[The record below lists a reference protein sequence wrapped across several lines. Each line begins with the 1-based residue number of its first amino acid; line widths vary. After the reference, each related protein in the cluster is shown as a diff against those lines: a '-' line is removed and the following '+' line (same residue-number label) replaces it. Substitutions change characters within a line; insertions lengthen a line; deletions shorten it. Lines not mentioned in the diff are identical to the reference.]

1 MNRKQPKIQKDGR
14 ETAGKSSDGSFP
26 GYDGEVFLESETGRP
41 DSRKCRFHIL
51 PFPFEASVSY
61 GGGTRRGP
69 EAIIEASQQLEL
81 YDGIS
86 FPGEAGIFTHPS
98 VRVPEQ
104 EHPGDGDVQ
113 HCFEDAGNR
122 VEQILQSSA
131 IPVTLGGEH
140 SISYAPLQALKRH
153 YSPRNIGI
161 VQIDAHADLRL
172 AYEGRVW
179 SHASVM
185 RRLADQGFPILQLGV
200 RALCREERDYRD
212 SAENIVYYDAREL
225 IEQDIRNIRLPEEF
239 PELLYLSID
248 LDGLDPSIMPATG
261 TPVPGGLGWYQTLD
275 LLASIIAQRHVAGL
289 DMVEL
294 APMDQGHAWNYTAA
308 QLLYSVLGLI
318 QRLNPG
324 KSEGL

>member
-1 MNRKQPKIQKDGR
+1 MKQDS
-14 ETAGKSSDGSFP
+14 ANSSANTDFSEYG
-26 GYDGEVFLESETGRP
+26 GEFFLESEIGRP
-41 DSRKCRFHIL
+41 SPFESRFHIL

-61 GGGTRRGP
+61 EGGTRRGP

-86 FPGEAGIFTHPS
+86 FPGEEGIFTHGNLQ
-98 VRVPEQ
+98 VPAANS
-104 EHPGDGDVQ
+104 PGDEDVQ
-113 HCFEDAGNR
+113 ICFEEAAGR
-122 VEQILQSSA
+122 IKQVLETSA

-153 YSPRNIGI
+153 FAPGNIGI

-185 RRLADQGFPILQLGV
+185 RRLADQGMPILQLGV
-200 RALCREERDYRD
+200 RALCREERDYRET
-212 SAENIVYYDAREL
+212 SRQIVYYDAREL
-225 IEQDIRNIRLPEEF
+225 IEQDIRYIRLPEDF
-239 PELLYLSID
+239 PELLYVSID

-261 TPVPGGLGWYQTLD
+261 TPVPGGLGWYQTMD
-275 LLASIIAQRHVAGL
+275 LLSSIISQRHVVGL

-294 APMDQGHAWNYTAA
+294 APMAQGHAWNYTAA
-308 QLLYSVLGLI
+308 HLLYGVFGLI
-318 QRLNPG
+318 QRLNPRD
-324 KSEGL
+324 